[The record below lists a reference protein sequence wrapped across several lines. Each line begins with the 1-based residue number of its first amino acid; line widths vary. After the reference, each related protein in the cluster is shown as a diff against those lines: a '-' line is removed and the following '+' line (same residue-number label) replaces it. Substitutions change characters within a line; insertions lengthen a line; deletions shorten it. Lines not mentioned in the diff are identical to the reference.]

1 MEKVAGQIV
10 EWIKEEVAKA
20 GAKGVVIGLSGGLD
34 SSVTAALCKR
44 AFPDTTLG
52 LIVPCDN
59 EPEDAEHAGLM
70 AGKFGIETKTIDITN
85 TFKEMLKELGEDDGG
100 IPSANLKPRL
110 RMAALYYFANRLN
123 YLVAGTGN
131 KTERTIG
138 YFTKYGDGGAD
149 ILPIGD
155 LLKRDVKE
163 MAKYLGIPAEI
174 MGKVPSAGMWEGQ
187 TDEKEIGLS
196 YAEMDEAISGKKE
209 NDKIKKMIEE
219 SEHKRKPIPICK
231 IKG

>member
-231 IKG
+231 IKR

>member
-1 MEKVAGQIV
+1 MEKVASQIV
-10 EWIKEEVAKA
+10 EWIREEVAKA
-20 GAKGVVIGLSGGLD
+20 GAKGVVIGVSGGLD

-44 AFPDTTLG
+44 AFPDKTLG

-59 EPEDAEHAGLM
+59 EPKDAEHAGLL
-70 AGKFGIETKTIDITN
+70 AEKFDIETRTIDLTKVF
-85 TFKEMLKELGEDDGG
+85 TDMLKEIGETGRG

-110 RMAALYYFANRLN
+110 RMAALYYFANKMD
-123 YLVAGTGN
+123 YLVVGTGN
-131 KTERTIG
+131 KTERAIG
-138 YFTKYGDGGAD
+138 YFTKYGDGGVD

-163 MAKYLGIPAEI
+163 MAKYLGIPAKI
-174 MGKVPSAGMWEGQ
+174 MGKAPSAGMWEGQ

-196 YAEMDEAISGKKE
+196 YAKMDEIISGKKE
-209 NDKIKKMIEE
+209 NDKIKKMIEK

>member
-1 MEKVAGQIV
+1 MEKVAIRIV
-10 EWIKEEVAKA
+10 EWIREEVAKA
-20 GAKGVVIGLSGGLD
+20 GAKGLVVGISGGLD
-34 SSVTAALCKR
+34 SSVTAVLCKR
-44 AFPDTTLG
+44 AFPDKTLG

-59 EPEDAEHAGLM
+59 DPVDVEHASLL
-70 AGKFGIETKTIDITN
+70 AEKFKIETKTIDLTN
-85 TFKEMLKELGEDDGG
+85 TFKEMLKELGEDDVG

-110 RMAALYYFANRLN
+110 RMAALYYLANKLN
-123 YLVAGTGN
+123 YLVVGTGN

-138 YFTKYGDGGAD
+138 YFTKYGDGGVD
-149 ILPIGD
+149 ILPLGD
-155 LLKRDVKE
+155 LLKRDVIE
-163 MAKYLGIPAEI
+163 LAKYLGIPAKI
-174 MGKVPSAGMWEGQ
+174 IGKAPSAGMWEGQ

-196 YAEMDEAISGKKE
+196 YDEMDEAISGKKE

>member
-1 MEKVAGQIV
+1 MEKTAGQIV

>member
-1 MEKVAGQIV
+1 MEKTAVRIV
-10 EWIKEEVAKA
+10 EWIREEVAKA
-20 GAKGVVIGLSGGLD
+20 GASGVLIGLSGGLD

-44 AFPDTTLG
+44 AFPDATLG

-59 EPEDAEHAGLM
+59 EPEDAEHASLL
-70 AGKFGIETKTIDITN
+70 AEKFDIETKTIDLTKMF
-85 TFKEMLKELGEDDGG
+85 TEMLKEIGETGRG

-110 RMAALYYFANRLN
+110 RMAVMYYFANKMD
-123 YLVAGTGN
+123 YLVVGTGN

-138 YFTKYGDGGAD
+138 YFTKHGDGGVD
-149 ILPIGD
+149 LLPIGD
-155 LLKRDVKE
+155 LVKRDVKE
-163 MAKYLGIPAEI
+163 MAKYLGIPAKI
-174 MGKVPSAGMWEGQ
+174 MGKAPSAGMWEGQ

>member
-1 MEKVAGQIV
+1 MEKVASQIV
-10 EWIKEEVAKA
+10 EWIKEGVAKA

-34 SSVTAALCKR
+34 SSVTAVLCKE
-44 AFPDTTLG
+44 AFPDTTLS
-52 LIVPCDN
+52 LVMPCLND
-59 EPEDAEHAGLM
+59 PADVEHAGLM

-138 YFTKYGDGGAD
+138 YFTKHGDGGVD

-174 MGKVPSAGMWEGQ
+174 IGKVPSAGMWEGQ

-219 SEHKRKPIPICK
+219 SEHKRRPIPICK
-231 IKG
+231 IKR